1 MNISTKNYPKSNFA
15 ETNPLP
21 GRGQG
26 EAKIVIIKYNAGNI
40 ESVNNALNRL
50 GINAEITAEPDKIKN
65 ADKVIFP
72 GVGEASTTMNYLRKQ
87 KLDELIISL
96 KQPVLGICLGLQLM
110 CSHSE
115 EGATKCL
122 GIFDEKVKRF
132 NPAPGKEYINKVPH
146 MGWNAISG
154 IKSNLFSE
162 KQENQYVYFVHSY
175 YAGLGEHTAAT
186 CNYIVPFSAALQK
199 DNFYATQFHPE
210 KSGTVGAEILKNFL
224 NL

>member
-1 MNISTKNYPKSNFA
+1 MKNKTRYRA
-15 ETNPLP
+15 ETHPLLR
-21 GRGQG
+21 RGKG

-50 GINAEITAEPDKIKN
+50 GVNAEITADPEKIRN

-72 GVGEASTTMNYLRKQ
+72 GVGEASTTMEYLRQ
-87 KLDELIISL
+87 HKLDELIVSL

-115 EGATKCL
+115 EGNTTCL

-132 NPAPGKEYINKVPH
+132 IPKPGEEFITKVPH
-146 MGWNAISG
+146 MGWNAIYNL
-154 IKSNLFSE
+154 KSDLFSADL
-162 KQENQYVYFVHSY
+162 ENEYVYFVHSF

-186 CNYIVPFSAALQK
+186 CSYIEPFSAALQK

-210 KSGTVGAEILKNFL
+210 KSGKIGASVLENFL
-224 NL
+224 KI